1 MVRYFIKR
9 LGMML
14 IALFLIILVTFVIMH
29 SIPGGPFTS
38 DRNVSKEVEE
48 ALNEKY
54 HLNDPLPKQFFDYV
68 GNLLHGDFGP
78 TASPVKRSMTLSPT
92 AFPYRRSW
100 AA

>member
-1 MVRYFIKR
+1 MVRYFMKR

-38 DRNVSKEVEE
+38 DRNVSEEVEA

-54 HLNDPLPKQFFDYV
+54 HLNDPPF
-68 GNLLHGDFGP
+68 
-78 TASPVKRSMTLSPT
+78 
-92 AFPYRRSW
+92 
-100 AA
+100 

>member
-1 MVRYFIKR
+1 
-9 LGMML
+9 ML

-78 TASPVKRSMTLSPT
+78 SYRFTGKTVNDFMNLSEV
-92 AFPYRRSW
+92 S
-100 AA
+100 